1 MLNLYYNSYIL
12 IVILIE
18 RLLKMPINEVKQF
31 KDIYNHFLKNNE
43 VLINFINTRLY
54 IKGFS
59 DINTC
64 EIARIDSRIIGAIEE
79 YVRIAEKS

>member
-43 VLINFINTRLY
+43 VLVNFINTRLY

-59 DINTC
+59 DINTS
-64 EIARIDSRIIGAIEE
+64 EIARIDTRIIGAIEE